1 MDRVGAWIWRR
12 HREHFVEVTLVI
24 ATAGLAVA
32 LIPPSTAAG
41 GIFLDISAAETLIWS
56 AAVTLSLAITAGLM
70 YLPLRRHLEPVRR
83 YVRGDSSVAGEA
95 WEALLVLPQL
105 LGVRGFVTVV
115 PISLV
120 VSLPVV
126 LHYADLG
133 PTGVIGLV
141 YSYLVVVVSGVALLV
156 TGTQLLVEA
165 PAAELSAGLEAMDVP
180 RRGAWTIRRRLIAI
194 MFVSTTFTGV
204 ATAGVVLGTS
214 ATENDYLVSF
224 LASALLTVYLIALVD
239 NGIFQPTVK
248 PVQRLIDAT
257 VRVRRGDLSAPVVV
271 YASDELG
278 QLSAA
283 FNEMQAGLR
292 DRAALH
298 AAFGSYV
305 DPALAERLL
314 ASGSA
319 VFDGEELDVTVMFAD
334 VRDFTSFSERIAPAE
349 AVTVLNLLFDV
360 IVPVVHEHGGH
371 ANHYLGDGLLAAF
384 GAPQPLERHADAAV
398 SAAVEIQQRVRAKF
412 GADLRLGIGI
422 NTGPVIAGT
431 VGGGGRHEFTVIGDT
446 VNVASRVE
454 QLTKETGDAILIT
467 EATRVAVSTPRPR
480 TTKRGDFEVRGKA
493 LKVTLHAV
501 NPFPRSPGRS
511 RSYAQP

>member
-12 HREHFVEVTLVI
+12 HRQHFAVVTVVI
-24 ATAGLAVA
+24 VTAGLGVA

-41 GIFLDISAAETLIWS
+41 GLFLNLSVTETVIWAASVSL
-56 AAVTLSLAITAGLM
+56 ALAITAAVI
-70 YLPLRRHLEPVRR
+70 YVPVRRQLEPVRR
-83 YVRGDSSVAGEA
+83 YVRGDHAAAGEA
-95 WEALLVLPQL
+95 WEALLTLPQR
-105 LGVRGFVTVV
+105 LGFRAFVTVV
-115 PISLV
+115 PISLAI
-120 VSLPVV
+120 SLPVV
-126 LHYADLG
+126 LSYADVG

-141 YSYLVVVVSGVALLV
+141 YSYFVVVLSGIALLV

-165 PAAELSAGLEAMDVP
+165 PAAELSAGLEAFDVP
-180 RRGAWTIRRRLIAI
+180 VRGAWTIRRRLLAI
-194 MFVSTTFTGV
+194 LFVSTTFTGV
-204 ATAGVVLGTS
+204 ATAGAVVGTS

-224 LASALLTVYLIALVD
+224 VASALLAAYLIVLAD

-257 VRVRRGDLSAPVVV
+257 IRVRRGDLSTPVVV
-271 YASDELG
+271 HASDELG

-298 AAFGSYV
+298 SAFGSYV

-334 VRDFTSFSERIAPAE
+334 VRDFTAFSERVSPGE

-371 ANHYLGDGLLAAF
+371 TNHYLGDGLLAAF
-384 GAPQPLERHADAAV
+384 GAPQPVERHADAAV
-398 SAAVEIQQRVRAKF
+398 AAAREIQQHVQEKF
-412 GADLRLGIGI
+412 GSDLRLGIGI

-446 VNVASRVE
+446 VNVAARVE
-454 QLTKETGDAILIT
+454 QLTKDTGDAILIT
-467 EATRVAVSTPRPR
+467 EATRLALSAPRPR
-480 TTKRGDFEVRGKA
+480 TTKRGDLVVRGKSV
-493 LKVTLHAV
+493 KVTLHAV
-501 NPFPRSPGRS
+501 NPFPRSTR
-511 RSYAQP
+511 